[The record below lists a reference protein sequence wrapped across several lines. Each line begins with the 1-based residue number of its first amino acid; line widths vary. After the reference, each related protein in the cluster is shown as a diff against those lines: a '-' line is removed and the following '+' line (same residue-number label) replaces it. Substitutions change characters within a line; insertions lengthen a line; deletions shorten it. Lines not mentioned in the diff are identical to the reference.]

1 VYDVTGAGDTV
12 SAALGCGIAAGLSL
26 LEATAL
32 ANLAAGVV
40 VGKLG
45 TATASLDE
53 LYAAMDAHSPLA
65 RGRMGA
71 DALISAAQRARAAG
85 ERIAVIVGPV
95 GVPGAALLARL
106 EQAGRQA
113 DRVLL
118 VEPADTDA
126 DALAVLA
133 ALRQVD
139 WVVSA
144 DPAGHADLLARIGP
158 HLLLPARP

>member
-1 VYDVTGAGDTV
+1 
-12 SAALGCGIAAGLSL
+12 
-26 LEATAL
+26 
-32 ANLAAGVV
+32 
-40 VGKLG
+40 
-45 TATASLDE
+45 
-53 LYAAMDAHSPLA
+53 
-65 RGRMGA
+65 
-71 DALISAAQRARAAG
+71 
-85 ERIAVIVGPV
+85 
-95 GVPGAALLARL
+95 
-106 EQAGRQA
+106 
-113 DRVLL
+113 VLL